1 MKFITPCFVRVE
13 DAEQRKELTEW
24 LRGIGYYVCPC
35 CLFDGWNTLHCHRIE
50 RFETSCEV
58 HGIPDYDK
66 GTGYN
71 IGWFKADNADKD
83 NPSYDCGKNIE
94 LFKALAAM
102 NKNNWDEQYV
112 IDNAGNI
119 GLCNVIPDASGIQYR
134 CITMMGLSFNIDNYR
149 KATVEEIVEY
159 FKNNEK

>member
-1 MKFITPCFVRVE
+1 MNFLTPAFVRVNNPE
-13 DAEQRKELTEW
+13 KRKELLKW
-24 LRGIGYYVCPC
+24 MFDIGYAGRYRI
-35 CLFDGWNTLHCHRIE
+35 DNTYSIIVAGLEGDCADVAPDTTIE
-50 RFETSCEV
+50 GLTAYEL
-58 HGIPDYDK
+58 I
-66 GTGYN
+66 
-71 IGWFKADNADKD
+71 
-83 NPSYDCGKNIE
+83 DCGENVE

-112 IDNAGNI
+112 IDNADNI